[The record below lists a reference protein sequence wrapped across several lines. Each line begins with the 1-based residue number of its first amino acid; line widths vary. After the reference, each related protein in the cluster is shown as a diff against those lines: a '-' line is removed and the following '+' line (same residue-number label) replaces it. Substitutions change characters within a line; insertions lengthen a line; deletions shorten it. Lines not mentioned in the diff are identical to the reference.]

1 MTAAENLEAMIK
13 LIQEMK
19 TFQENDEI
27 VITDGDP
34 NPAKVYEREGLGLM
48 WAEGGDYHPLNSPL
62 TSQWAKDCYEG
73 KLGEIKNHLTW
84 NPNRLEQRESS
95 LRLCRFHHVIA
106 GARSINPTTA
116 SLKKHSKDVCFKVN
130 ENTDHTGCTK
140 ILN

>member
-48 WAEGGDYHPLNSPL
+48 WAEGGDCHPLNSPL
-62 TSQWAKDCYEG
+62 TSNWIKDCYEVKVG
-73 KLGEIKNHLTW
+73 KIKNDLTTQSGEILQSHMRQGK
-84 NPNRLEQRESS
+84 
-95 LRLCRFHHVIA
+95 
-106 GARSINPTTA
+106 
-116 SLKKHSKDVCFKVN
+116 
-130 ENTDHTGCTK
+130 
-140 ILN
+140 